1 LLNIKN
7 DSIKTHKFK
16 EVLKIR
22 HDIFENRYIFKGKIK
37 VLSPLHI
44 GTSEFAKIGDVDS
57 AFIKYRDGTCYIPGS
72 TLKGYIRSVSESI
85 AVNIPKYKSLIKHIN
100 NNPDEVVCNIDD
112 ILSKNQNSSKP
123 QFEIIKDNLCPI
135 CKLFGAMGYAS
146 KLFIPDLPLSNP
158 NKIELERRVHIKIN
172 RDSDTVVSGALFDI
186 QYVPKNSEFLF
197 EAYIENADDQDL
209 EIFRYGLYFLLK
221 NEAFLGG
228 NRTRGYGKIGLNLD
242 KVIKLTIDDI
252 INDSN
257 GVEIKDFI

>member
-1 LLNIKN
+1 MKIR
-7 DSIKTHKFK
+7 KFK

-22 HDIFENRYIFKGKIK
+22 HDIFENRYIFTGKIK

-72 TLKGYIRSVSESI
+72 TLKGYIRSISESI
-85 AVNIPKYKSLIKHIN
+85 VVNIPQYKNLIKHIN
-100 NNPDEVVCNIDD
+100 NKSNEFVCNIDD
-112 ILSKNQNSSKP
+112 ILGKYKNSSKS
-123 QFEIIKDNLCPI
+123 QQLDIISKHLCPI

-146 KLFIPDLPLSNP
+146 KLFIPDLPLLNP
-158 NKIELERRVHIKIN
+158 DQIELERRVHIKIN

-197 EAYIENADDQDL
+197 EAYIENADEQDL
-209 EIFRYGLYFLLK
+209 ELFRYGLYFLLK

-228 NRTRGYGKIGLNLD
+228 NRTRGYGKIGLILE

-252 INDSN
+252 INNSN
-257 GVEIKDFI
+257 GTEIKDFVKK